1 MGDTYEGHAL
11 FLPMEPGDEEIRP
24 VCLTVD
30 RERPYRESS
39 GRTWEPD
46 EIPDEDALREL
57 FGPGT
62 YYVRARNAKRHV
74 LAARR
79 FVIRGPGVPL
89 ALDGSRSLA
98 DPSFA
103 PPGPAGGTVG
113 AQGPSTDMAML
124 LAFMKETRSESAQ
137 QLQSLMAV
145 ERERS
150 QTMIATIVELSK
162 ATIEASTRAA
172 EKIAAAPPASTVD
185 PFEKFQEGMAFATEL
200 QNQLHEAKAEAAAG
214 GGAGDELE
222 RTLMQLAGGWMAAN
236 GVAPPG
242 AGGAPPAPPAG
253 EGAA

>member
-1 MGDTYEGHAL
+1 MPLD
-11 FLPMEPGDEEIRP
+11 PGDEEIRP

-39 GRTWEPD
+39 GKTWEPD

-79 FVIRGPGVPL
+79 FVLRGTGLPL
-89 ALDGSRSLA
+89 ALDGSRAIA
-98 DPSFA
+98 DPSYV
-103 PPGPAGGTVG
+103 PPSLTAGPTGGNG
-113 AQGPSTDMAML
+113 AVNGPSTDMAML

-172 EKIAAAPPASTVD
+172 EKIAAAPVAAPVSTVD
-185 PFEKFQEGMAFATEL
+185 PFEKFQEGMAFATAL
-200 QNQLHEAKAEAAAG
+200 QNQIHEAKAEAAAAG
-214 GGAGDELE
+214 GGGDELE

-236 GVAPPG
+236 GVGPPP
-242 AGGAPPAPPAG
+242 GGAPPAAPPAG